1 MKSLL
6 LKSLLVNNAIF
17 KSLLLSSLMLFS
29 AVGFAGDATLGK
41 AKVEQVCV
49 ACHGLDGVGIDPTY
63 PKLAGQYADY
73 LVQALMDYRSGARK
87 NAIMAGFAA
96 TLTDE
101 DIANVAAYYATL
113 ADNRL
118 TDLSE

>member
-1 MKSLL
+1 MRSLL
-6 LKSLLVNNAIF
+6 LRNTLL
-17 KSLLLSSLMLFS
+17 KHSLLLSLLAFS
-29 AVGFAGDATLGK
+29 AVGFAGDASLGK

-49 ACHGLDGVGIDPTY
+49 TCHGLDGVGIDATY

-73 LVQALMDYRSGARK
+73 LMQALKDYRSGARK

-101 DIANVAAYYATL
+101 DIANVSVYYSTL
-113 ADNRL
+113 QENRV
-118 TDLSE
+118 TDLSK